1 MINREVLHK
10 IKSDLPPNTK
20 LVAVSK
26 FKPVE
31 TILEAY
37 NEGQRDFGEN
47 RPQELFTKMHELPS
61 DIRWHFIGHLQ
72 TNKIKYIIE
81 KVSLIHSVDSIK
93 LLAEIDKEA
102 KKRNIIVNCLL
113 QIYIAKEE
121 SKQGLSEN
129 ELYEIIN
136 SKAVYANIRFCGL
149 MGMASLTEDTNEV
162 KREFAY
168 LASLF
173 DKIKNEYFSDDPGF
187 KEKSMGMSGD
197 YNIALDYGTT
207 LIRIGSLI
215 FGDR

>member
-31 TILEAY
+31 TIFEAY

-47 RPQELFTKMHELPS
+47 RPQELYKKMQELPS

-121 SKQGLSEN
+121 SKQGLSES

-136 SKAVYANIRFCGL
+136 SKAVYENVRFCGL

-173 DKIKNEYFSDDPGF
+173 DKIKGEYFSDDPGF

-197 YNIALDYGTT
+197 YKIALDYGTT